1 MHTELFEVWWSRNFS
16 VENIAILHFPEYQC
30 FRVRFSDVIEVNKLK
45 KTKSWSNVVYL
56 FSSRNVLTENKNEQ
70 FYSRSLTYGFPK
82 IMSNEAGIS
91 KFVFCARSL
100 WAKSNVMKFVTLE
113 SHIIVW
119 SWRQLGPIPFN
130 FVNALVIVSNLAVLI
145 QLRFTNKLYIC
156 GGHWV
161 SYVSNEV
168 VEQHTLPCYTTLEYA
183 EKYQ

>member
-1 MHTELFEVWWSRNFS
+1 MHTELFEVWCWRDFS

-30 FRVRFSDVIEVNKLK
+30 FRERFSDVIEVNKLK
-45 KTKSWSNVVYL
+45 KTKSWSNVVYCL
-56 FSSRNVLTENKNEQ
+56 MFSSRNVLTENKNEQ

-119 SWRQLGPIPFN
+119 SRWQLGLIPFN
-130 FVNALVIVSNLAVLI
+130 FVNALEMVSNLVVLI
-145 QLRFTNKLYIC
+145 QLRFINKLYIC

-161 SYVSNEV
+161 S
-168 VEQHTLPCYTTLEYA
+168 
-183 EKYQ
+183 

>member
-1 MHTELFEVWWSRNFS
+1 MHTELFEVWWSRDFS
-16 VENIAILHFPEYQC
+16 VENIATLHFSEYQC
-30 FRVRFSDVIEVNKLK
+30 FRVRFSDVIEVNRLK

-56 FSSRNVLTENKNEQ
+56 FSSLNVLTENKNEQ

-82 IMSNEAGIS
+82 IMSNEAGTS

-119 SWRQLGPIPFN
+119 SWWQLGLIPFN
-130 FVNALVIVSNLAVLI
+130 FVNALEMVSNLVVLI
-145 QLRFTNKLYIC
+145 QLRFINKLHIC

-161 SYVSNEV
+161 S
-168 VEQHTLPCYTTLEYA
+168 
-183 EKYQ
+183 